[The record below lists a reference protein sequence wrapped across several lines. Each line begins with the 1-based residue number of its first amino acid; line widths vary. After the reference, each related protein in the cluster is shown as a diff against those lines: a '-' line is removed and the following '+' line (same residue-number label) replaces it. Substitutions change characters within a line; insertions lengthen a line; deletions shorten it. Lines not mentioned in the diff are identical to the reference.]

1 MGGKGQVKSAQAYQ
15 VIGTLLVTKSKGV
28 SEDGAKRALDYFLD
42 WTAFGKEFLPWL
54 QGMSEQ

>member
-42 WTAFGKEFLPWL
+42 WTAFDKEFLPWL
-54 QGMSEQ
+54 

>member
-15 VIGTLLVTKSKGV
+15 VIGTLLVTKSKEV
-28 SEDGAKRALDYFLD
+28 SEDGAKRVLDYFLD
-42 WTAFGKEFLPWL
+42 WTAFDKEFLPWP